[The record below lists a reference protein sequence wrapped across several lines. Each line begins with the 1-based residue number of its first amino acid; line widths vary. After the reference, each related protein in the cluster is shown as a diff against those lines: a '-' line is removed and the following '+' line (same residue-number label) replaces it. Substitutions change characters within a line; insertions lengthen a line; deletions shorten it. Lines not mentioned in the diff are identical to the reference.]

1 MSFIN
6 IVPLNVF
13 GGIPERRDL
22 MYEEFAAWLDEK
34 LENGLPD
41 EAAAVNFNIYEEEN
55 NGWSVQLVASDRF
68 DAQDD
73 EWACFEV
80 YSSQEDLYYWEKEYS
95 WEEAHEDVREL
106 ISAYLENGR
115 YSDMLKNYRA
125 VGFGFV
131 DGDLELAYVRE

>member
-1 MSFIN
+1 
-6 IVPLNVF
+6 
-13 GGIPERRDL
+13 

-41 EAAAVNFNIYEEEN
+41 CTAAVNFNIYEEES
-55 NGWSVQLVASDRF
+55 GWTIQLIASDHF

-80 YSSQEDLYYWEKEYS
+80 FSTGEDLYYWEKDSS
-95 WEEAHEDVREL
+95 WEEIHEDVREMV
-106 ISAYLENGR
+106 STYLEKGR
-115 YSDMLKNYRA
+115 FADMLKDFRA

-131 DGDLELAYVRE
+131 DGDLELAYVRD